1 MCLDNSIKLPC
12 TSHITSIRAIFT
24 CMWKIIRGCLRF
36 ALFRCVFDPEKSPS
50 LSTNQLQNKKLWR
63 LGHSRFPALRT
74 FSLFLLR
81 VLIVSWWT
89 LLTMNGFRDCF
100 GFGFTKFNR
109 KEPEARVEPRNLW
122 RQSFFFR
129 WNAST
134 SPTMFSFDW
143 SWSLIHIV
151 CFRCRPRWTF
161 VCYCKRC

>member
-1 MCLDNSIKLPC
+1 MKKGTTLKKHINLCAWIIQLNLPC

-24 CMWKIIRGCLRF
+24 CMWKIIRGCLSF

-100 GFGFTKFNR
+100 GFGFTKLNR

-122 RQSFFFR
+122 RQSFFF
-129 WNAST
+129 AEM
-134 SPTMFSFDW
+134 PVQVQPCLA
-143 SWSLIHIV
+143 LIGADH
-151 CFRCRPRWTF
+151 
-161 VCYCKRC
+161 